1 MGRHDG
7 ETMANCESKSC
18 CQCQLTLSVNKS
30 SYNTYQ
36 QGVDKMRQVYKNI

>member
-7 ETMANCESKSC
+7 EKWQIVN
-18 CQCQLTLSVNKS
+18 QNLSFSVHKS

-36 QGVDKMRQVYKNI
+36 QVVDKMRQVYTNIW